1 MKAVYVIV
9 CTKPLQW
16 FNALNIDFPGQED
29 RILIVVNSF
38 KDAVIFYNRVKEY
51 DATWSDVIFGQTRED
66 SYALVKQLA
75 SQYTIERLYVD
86 CDYGSIGGAYAK
98 LPVSNLYVIEEG
110 LGPYVDKVKK
120 GTPKRLIF
128 KLKGWG
134 AFLGGNS
141 HTKGIYL
148 YNHSYYRHVHKG
160 YKKEILSF
168 RTDFF
173 SALAARRELLEKV
186 AGLEL
191 PAGVQG
197 GKKVAF
203 YLTAYSINPDVIKFL
218 TENID
223 QFDNII
229 IKIHPHL
236 ANNFRIEDHTDKIP
250 AEKLTVMSN
259 SVLAEIIISRLAE
272 GNELTVVHESST
284 TCLYVDENS
293 MKVINMGKVL
303 QEEFG
308 TFRKMYLENFA

>member
-1 MKAVYVIV
+1 MKAVNVIV

-29 RILIVVNSF
+29 RILILINSF
-38 KDAVIFYNRVKEY
+38 KEAELFYERVRLH
-51 DATWSDVIFGQTRED
+51 DDTWSEVIFGQTRED
-66 SYALVKQLA
+66 SYSLVREVAKK
-75 SQYTIERLYVD
+75 YTVERLYVD
-86 CDYGSIGGAYAK
+86 CDYGSIGGEYAK
-98 LPVSNLYVIEEG
+98 LPVRNLYVIEEG

-120 GTPKRLIF
+120 GTLKRLVF
-128 KLKGWG
+128 RLKGWG
-134 AFLGGNS
+134 TFLGGS
-141 HTKGIYL
+141 RRTQGIYL
-148 YNHSYYRHVHKG
+148 YNPHYYRHVHKG
-160 YKKEILSF
+160 YKKQILSF

-173 SALAARRELLEKV
+173 SALAARKELMEKV
-186 AGLEL
+186 SGLEL
-191 PAGVQG
+191 PEAIQG

-203 YLTAYSINPDVIKFL
+203 YLTAYNINPDVITFL

-223 QFDNII
+223 QYDNII

-236 ANNFRIEDHTDKIP
+236 ANNFRIENHTDKIP

-284 TCLYVDENS
+284 TCLYVDENN